1 MLILCF
7 QCVSSSFGP
16 KEFCMHLLDFMM
28 FCSMAQKNS
37 IVNALLMLIQQ
48 EVLDKESLSK
58 GLLVCLQNCINENM
72 VNQIVIVD

>member
-1 MLILCF
+1 
-7 QCVSSSFGP
+7 
-16 KEFCMHLLDFMM
+16 MHLLDFMM
-28 FCSMAQKNS
+28 SCSMAQKNS

-58 GLLVCLQNCINENM
+58 GLLVCLQNCINKNM